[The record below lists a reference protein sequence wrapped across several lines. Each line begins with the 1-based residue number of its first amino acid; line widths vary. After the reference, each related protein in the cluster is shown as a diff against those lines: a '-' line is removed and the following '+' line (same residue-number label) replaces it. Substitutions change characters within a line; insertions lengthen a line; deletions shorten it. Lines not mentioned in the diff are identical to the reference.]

1 MVLFFRGP
9 VHIEIGNAF
18 YRFYPKI
25 TCIYT
30 DPYMTI
36 MKSEVIYDYQYVH
49 VP

>member
-30 DPYMTI
+30 DPDMTI
-36 MKSEVIYDYQYVH
+36 MKSKVIYIKAI
-49 VP
+49 

>member
-30 DPYMTI
+30 DPYTCMTI
-36 MKSEVIYDYQYVH
+36 MKSKVIYIKAI
-49 VP
+49 